1 MADPQPDRE
10 SASPPAAEP
19 AAAGQPE
26 GSGTATA
33 DLQRAHDELR
43 DRYLRLAADYDNFR
57 KRSTREN
64 EAVIREQVERFAR
77 DLLEGMDDLDRA
89 LQSDGTMLRQGLEQI
104 REVFLA
110 SFARHG
116 IRPVEAK
123 GHPFNPREHEPVAS
137 VISDEPEGT
146 VIQEVS
152 RGYAREDRIIR
163 FAKVIVSKGKEK
175 GEEHQ

>member
-1 MADPQPDRE
+1 MADPQPDLE
-10 SASPPAAEP
+10 TASPAEAPPAP
-19 AAAGQPE
+19 AGEAPVKDSAM
-26 GSGTATA
+26 A
-33 DLQRAHDELR
+33 DLQRSYDELR

-77 DLLEGMDDLDRA
+77 DILEGMDDLDRA
-89 LQSDGTMLRQGLEQI
+89 LQSDGTMLREGLEQI
-104 REVFLA
+104 RQVFLT
-110 SFARHG
+110 SLARHG

-123 GHPFNPREHEPVAS
+123 GLPFNPREHEPIAS
-137 VISDEPEGT
+137 VESDEPEGT